1 MNPISGATGATPSG
15 TSNSPAPS
23 LGNDQLGE
31 QAFLQLLVAELKN
44 QDPTQPMDGKALI
57 SQLAQLNQT
66 QSSQQMVTLQQESFA
81 SSLIGKTV
89 TGSLNGAPL
98 VGQVTSFA
106 IKGSSVMLNVN
117 GQPMNVT
124 SVQQVANTTP
134 TTTTSTTTPTD
145 GGQA

>member
-1 MNPISGATGATPSG
+1 MNPISGTTGATPSG
-15 TSNSPAPS
+15 TGNAPAPS
-23 LGNDQLGE
+23 FGNDQLGE

-89 TGSLNGAPL
+89 TGTMNGKPL
-98 VGQVTSFA
+98 AGQVTSFT
-106 IKGSSVMLNVN
+106 INGSSVLLSVN
-117 GQPMNVT
+117 GQSMNVT
-124 SVQQVANTTP
+124 SVQQVAGADGTPSTP
-134 TTTTSTTTPTD
+134 TTTN
-145 GGQA
+145 GGQG